1 MIRLLVLLSI
11 AYFYL
16 FADAHVFIYHRFG
29 DDRHPST
36 NTSLE
41 ELKKEF
47 EYFKQNNYE
56 VVPLEKIIEKLKHKE
71 TIPSNWVALTID
83 DAYKSFYTHGL
94 PLFKEYNYPFT
105 LYVYVKATEKKYS
118 DFMTW
123 EELKETSKY
132 GTLELH
138 GYEHNHLTTL
148 SQETIIEDTKKGI
161 ELFEKHL
168 GYTPK
173 SYAYA
178 YGEYNEKVQEAL
190 RSFGFD
196 SIVNQNSGSVNE
208 HSNPLDIHR
217 IALVGEV
224 NIAQKLKY
232 KTLEATWIEPKVFP
246 KDGILKRVAAHV
258 DPKIKRIKL
267 YVTGHE
273 WKELKVKNGIIDEIV
288 EIPLKN
294 SRTRVI
300 LSEDYYTIST
310 KLLIQ

>member
-1 MIRLLVLLSI
+1 MRFIVLLAI
-11 AYFYL
+11 AYFHL

-56 VVPLEKIIEKLKHKE
+56 VVPLEKIIKKLKHKE
-71 TIPSNWVALTID
+71 SIPSNWVALTID

-105 LYVYVKATEKKYS
+105 LYVYVKATEKKYR

-148 SQETIIEDTKKGI
+148 SQDAITEDTQKGI
-161 ELFEKHL
+161 ALFEKHL

-178 YGEYNEKVQEAL
+178 YGEYNDAVQEAL
-190 RSFGFD
+190 STFGFE

-208 HSNPLDIHR
+208 QSNPLDVHR

-224 NIAQKLKY
+224 NIAQKLRY
-232 KTLEATWIEPKVFP
+232 KTLEATWIEPKTFP
-246 KDGILKRVAAHV
+246 EDGILKRVVAHV
-258 DPKIKRIKL
+258 DPKIKHIKL

>member
-1 MIRLLVLLSI
+1 MRFIVLLAI
-11 AYFYL
+11 AYFHL

-56 VVPLEKIIEKLKHKE
+56 VVPLEKIIKKLKHKE
-71 TIPSNWVALTID
+71 SIPSNWVALTID

-105 LYVYVKATEKKYS
+105 LYVYVKATEKKYR

-148 SQETIIEDTKKGI
+148 SQDAITEDTQKGI
-161 ELFEKHL
+161 ALFEKHL

-178 YGEYNEKVQEAL
+178 YGEYNDAVQEAL
-190 RSFGFD
+190 SPFGFE

-224 NIAQKLKY
+224 NIAQKLRY
-232 KTLEATWIEPKVFP
+232 KTLEATWIEPKTFP
-246 KDGILKRVAAHV
+246 EDGILKRVVAHV

-267 YVTGHE
+267 YVTGQE